1 MNSVSVLRMAR
12 QVRAKADDPEDARFG
27 DLGSHFADALTS
39 TIEAVAESEV
49 AHRVGVGFRERGPAR
64 QDQRN
69 GYRKRNVQLSWTSIV
84 VELPRLRGQ
93 GFVPQFL
100 ETGARAVK
108 ELEDW
113 VAEALVVGI
122 NRASVR
128 RIITQQTG
136 FYPSEGLLK
145 RVCQRLD
152 VAAKAFKERDL
163 EGPYEYLFLDAA
175 WSKDIVGVRGTRVCI
190 LTAIGVTPDGRK
202 EILGFERVRVECA
215 AGWRGFLTRLKER
228 GLNVSSL
235 RLVISDEHS
244 GLRSAVA
251 EVLGDV
257 AHQYCWAHRMRNVR
271 EAVGRNGGKQHQK
284 PIVDA
289 LRLVYQA
296 PHRQAAVAAFRA
308 FKAAWSPVYPT
319 IVASVEEDLEH
330 LLAFYDCPELHREYV
345 RTSNPIERLFVELRR
360 ARFAAGAFANPVC
373 CDRVVAGVYIR
384 MNKEWADED
393 IWYVRLMRRR
403 KLKAKAAEAQGAGED
418 RCEASRDASAA

>member
-1 MNSVSVLRMAR
+1 MNSVSILRAAR
-12 QVRAKADDPEDARFG
+12 QSRAKAYDAEDERFG
-27 DLGSHFADALTS
+27 DLGSHVADALTC
-39 TIEAVAESEV
+39 TIEAMAESEV

-100 ETGARAVK
+100 EKGARAIQD
-108 ELEDW
+108 LEDW

-122 NRASVR
+122 NRACVR
-128 RIITQQTG
+128 RIIAQRTG
-136 FYPSEGLLK
+136 FYPSEGILK
-145 RVCQRLD
+145 RVCQKLD
-152 VAAKAFKERDL
+152 EAAKAFKERKL
-163 EGPYEYLFLDAA
+163 AGRYEYLFLDAA
-175 WSKDIVGVRGTRVCI
+175 WAKDIVGTRGARVCI
-190 LTAIGVTPDGRK
+190 LSAIGVTAEGRK
-202 EILGFERVRVECA
+202 EILGFERVGWECA

-228 GLNVSSL
+228 GLSASSL
-235 RLVISDEHS
+235 RLVISDEHA
-244 GLRSAVA
+244 GLRSAVE

-271 EAVGRNGGKQHQK
+271 EAVGRKGGKQHQK
-284 PIVDA
+284 PVMDA

-296 PHRQAAVAAFRA
+296 PHRQGAVSAFRA
-308 FKAAWSPVYPT
+308 FKRAWAPLYPR
-319 IVASVEEDLEH
+319 IVASVEEDLGH

-360 ARFAAGAFANPVC
+360 ARFAAGAFANPVS

-384 MNKEWADED
+384 MNAQWAETD

-403 KLKAKAAEAQGAGED
+403 KLQGKATAPEEAGDGRA
-418 RCEASRDASAA
+418 EASRYASAA